1 MRQVNPVR
9 GERQFGKLTLRHGSQ
24 LHHLGIGRTHAH
36 TPALIRITTTVTVI
50 SNTSYQLIASHTITP
65 DRNDWRN
72 EQTNPGR
79 WPGQPV
85 PMTRPHV

>member
-24 LHHLGIGRTHAH
+24 LHHLGIGRTHAN
-36 TPALIRITTTVTVI
+36 TPALILITTTTVTVI
-50 SNTSYQLIASHTITP
+50 SKTSYQLIASHTITP

-72 EQTNPGR
+72 QQKNPGR
-79 WPGQPV
+79 WPGNL
-85 PMTRPHV
+85 